1 MRVSLVNIRCFLL
14 FLLLFCLC
22 AICSTSLYLNSN
34 HVFLLGRR
42 FSSASRAFKPYFIYF
57 FFSLLPAYLRRRR
70 GSTHKH
76 RLTRFLTCVST
87 EQSLSSKGGVF
98 LGQSCFLIVSLL
110 SLSQIFAISCY
121 VQHAFCFFFFTS
133 F

>member
-22 AICSTSLYLNSN
+22 AICLTSLYLNSN

-57 FFSLLPAYLRRRR
+57 FFFLSCQRTYEEGVAALTSTDLL
-70 GSTHKH
+70 
-76 RLTRFLTCVST
+76 
-87 EQSLSSKGGVF
+87 VF
-98 LGQSCFLIVSLL
+98 
-110 SLSQIFAISCY
+110 
-121 VQHAFCFFFFTS
+121 
-133 F
+133 